1 MKIRYILKS
10 EKIREDLKIYTK
22 KGDKGTTALL
32 TGERVAKNNPRI
44 EAYGTVDELLSY
56 LGLLRD
62 MTEDRHTA
70 NILLRIQDRLMAGA
84 SLLAAGKP
92 VSELPEL
99 SEEDIR
105 ILETEIDRMNTQ
117 IPPLHHF
124 ILPGGDILSSHC
136 HVARTICRRAER
148 RTVAIVNPDDPGQ
161 KILLQYLNRLSDYLF
176 VLARF
181 FLYKNGKDETYWLSG
196 G

>member
-1 MKIRYILKS
+1 M
-10 EKIREDLKIYTK
+10 KIYTK
-22 KGDKGTTALL
+22 KGDKGTTVLL

-56 LGLLRD
+56 IGLLRD
-62 MTEDRHTA
+62 MTEDLHTA
-70 NILLRIQDRLMAGA
+70 DMLLRIQDRLMAGA

-92 VSELPEL
+92 VSGLPKL

-105 ILETEIDRMNTQ
+105 ILEAEIDRMNTQ

-124 ILPGGDILSSHC
+124 ILPGGDTLSSHC

-148 RTVAIVNPDDPGQ
+148 MAVAVVNPDDPGQ
-161 KILLQYLNRLSDYLF
+161 TILLQYLNRLSDYLF